1 MSNLNGVQNNLSVLA
16 HGASTDFVV
25 KLKQDLIEAIDRS
38 DMEGAKIVLD
48 NIIAHEESLKE
59 YAEKAKESSALYAEG
74 GAGVFDMEKFT
85 KEMNAFMAE
94 TYLIWYGKKDEEKAN
109 ISMQVMP
116 LSDMDYEKLKVANP
130 SLFGQYTM
138 NPETSGI
145 NFKEKNLKIKI
156 VDMKELVGKSRFE
169 VAKAVVDQYNGKYY
183 IPGLEYEKYLL
194 DNGDKVPSEL
204 RDGEW
209 YYFFGSTI
217 RARFGGSDLPY
228 ASFDDGKLNRH
239 ARWLDGKWNF
249 NDHVILLEK

>member
-1 MSNLNGVQNNLSVLA
+1 MSNLPGAQNNLSVLA
-16 HGASTDFVV
+16 HGASTDFIV

-38 DMEGAKIVLD
+38 DMDGAKI
-48 NIIAHEESLKE
+48 IFESIAAHEASLKE
-59 YAEKAKESSALYAEG
+59 YAAKAKENTVNHAEG
-74 GAGVFDMEKFT
+74 TAGIFDMEKFT
-85 KEMNAFMAE
+85 KEMNAFMSE
-94 TYLIWYGKKDEEKAN
+94 TYLIWYGRKDEEKAN
-109 ISMQVMP
+109 ISMQVMS
-116 LSDMDYEKLKVANP
+116 LTEMDYEKLKVANP

-145 NFKEKNLKIKI
+145 NFNEKISKVKIA
-156 VDMKELVGKSRFE
+156 DMKEFVGKSRFE
-169 VAKAVVDQYNGKYY
+169 VAKAVVAEYNGQYH

-194 DNGDKVPSEL
+194 DNPDKVPAEL

-228 ASFDDGKLNRH
+228 VSFDDGKLNRH